1 MPRTAWGAPDIQG
14 VWDFRSITPMERP
27 DDLGDRAFLTE
38 EEAANLEQETLARNE
53 ELLNRPAVRTE
64 VTASVDR
71 GEEGAPGF
79 YNNLWLDRGTTTV
92 GTRRTSLVVDPPSG
106 KIPALVPEAAERQ
119 AQLRAAREGVDNHSP
134 TPGGW
139 VEDLGANGLQLRCIT
154 GFNAGPPMTP
164 GGYNNNVQIFQTP
177 DHVVLLNEMNHNARV
192 VPLDGR
198 PEIDLP
204 QWQGD
209 SRGHWEG
216 DTLVVETANFL
227 RETSFRSGSTDANLR
242 LTERFTRVSPG
253 ILNYEATID
262 DPTVWSRPWT
272 YEVPMVLNDQP
283 MYEYACHEG
292 NYGLYNILAGA
303 RVQEAAAE
311 AGSREECAEAVVHD
325 RLDEALHPRRSPSS
339 KRPEGEQPTRTEPAE
354 PPRRSPI
361 RAARGVRSN
370 SHEELPAVRV
380 DAVFHQR

>member
-1 MPRTAWGAPDIQG
+1 MNHRYRAVAGRAIVFAVALGMLAPAVAAGQAADEAVPRTGWGAPDLQG

-38 EEAANLEQETLARNE
+38 EEAANIEQETLARNE
-53 ELLNRPAVRTE
+53 ELLNRPARRTE
-64 VTASVDR
+64 VTSSVDQ

-79 YNNLWLDRGTTTV
+79 YNNLWLDRGTAPV

-106 KIPALVPEAAERQ
+106 KIPPLVPEAAERQ

-139 VEDLGANGLQLRCIT
+139 VEALGANGLQLRCIT

-177 DHVVLLNEMNHNARV
+177 DHVVLLNEMNHNARI

-204 QWQGD
+204 QWTGD

-227 RETSFRSGSTDANLR
+227 RETSFRSGATDGNLR
-242 LTERFTRVSPG
+242 LTERFTRVSG
-253 ILNYEATID
+253 GVLMYEATID
-262 DPTVWSRPWT
+262 DPTVWTRPWT
-272 YEVPMVLNDQP
+272 YEVPMVWNDQP
-283 MYEYACHEG
+283 VYEYACHEG

-303 RVQEAAAE
+303 RVEEAAAAAE
-311 AGSREECAEAVVHD
+311 AG
-325 RLDEALHPRRSPSS
+325 
-339 KRPEGEQPTRTEPAE
+339 K
-354 PPRRSPI
+354 
-361 RAARGVRSN
+361 
-370 SHEELPAVRV
+370 
-380 DAVFHQR
+380 